1 MRSEPIRSLIVD
13 FTSTFGG
20 AFEHALSL
28 ASELNQVDGV
38 IAGLVSAQQEKS
50 TLNRVPDSVPF
61 FSFPPYSR
69 YGSNSGLRSGWRKY
83 FDMLLDVA
91 AGEVP
96 RAFRLANIGRKSQ
109 TDVIHLNN
117 LINIQQSCVL
127 AAKLLGA
134 KSISC
139 HQDFEYPS
147 RLARKVAQY
156 VDHHVAISQAIKDDL
171 LAFGVEEER
180 ITIIHNGIDTGRFS
194 PQAQAVDLVSEFGVP
209 ENSVVVAIF
218 GRLVP
223 WKGHTD
229 FLKAFAQVA
238 EVSSPNV
245 HGLIVGD
252 VSDGDMLYEE
262 ELKQLANELG
272 IYNRVTFTGYRADV
286 PEILNSVD
294 IAVHMSNRPEPFG
307 LVVSEAMACGK
318 PIVAMA
324 EGGPLE
330 IVTEEETGFLV
341 PPRNPEAAAE
351 KIKLLVQDAD
361 MRNRFGIAGRQ
372 RAVSEFS
379 AHACAGK
386 YLALYEQLLNSAPAN
401 GSRISEKH

>member
-1 MRSEPIRSLIVD
+1 MSQDAIRSLIVD

-28 ASELNQVDGV
+28 ASELNEVDGV
-38 IAGLVSAQQEKS
+38 SAGLVSAQQDKS
-50 TLNRVPDSVPF
+50 TLTRVPKSVPF
-61 FSFPPYSR
+61 FRFPPYRR
-69 YGSNSGLRSGWRKY
+69 YGSESGLRAGWRKY
-83 FDMLLDVA
+83 FDMFLDVA

-96 RAFRLANIGRKSQ
+96 RALRLARIGQKPHA
-109 TDVIHLNN
+109 DVIHLNN

-139 HQDFEYPS
+139 HQDFEYHS
-147 RLARKVAQY
+147 RLAKKVAQY

-171 LAFGVEEER
+171 LAFGIDESR
-180 ITIIHNGIDTGRFS
+180 ITIIHNGIDTNRFS
-194 PQAQAVDLVSEFGVP
+194 PTAQGVDLSSEFNVP
-209 ENSVVVAIF
+209 ENAITIAIF

-229 FLKAFAQVA
+229 YLKAFAQVA
-238 EVSSPNV
+238 RANELA

-252 VSDGDMLYEE
+252 VSDGEMLYEE

-272 IYNRVTFTGYRADV
+272 IYDRVTFTGYRADV

-307 LVVSEAMACGK
+307 LVVSEAMACGR

-330 IVTEEETGFLV
+330 IVVDGETGFLV

-351 KIKLLVQDAD
+351 KINLLAADAEL
-361 MRNRFGIAGRQ
+361 RRRFGDAGRE
-372 RAVSEFS
+372 RANVEFS
-379 AHACAGK
+379 AHACAQK
-386 YLALYEQLLNSAPAN
+386 YLALYRKLLDEPSTN
-401 GSRISEKH
+401 GHR